1 MSTLVLQSHMTP
13 LPHAWIEQC
22 LSSVRAWARN
32 RSFAYKF
39 IGDETFQLVDTL
51 IRDRYKD
58 RPVILSDL
66 ARLIEM
72 ERGLKEGFNAV
83 IWLDADTLI
92 LKPDVFHPLESEF
105 VVGREHWIQQGSN
118 GTLTTHSKVHNGY
131 LYAREGSVSLP
142 FYAGV
147 SSRFLK
153 SQHGQVPDQ
162 FIGPKLLTALHN
174 VVQFEV
180 QETAAAFSPAV
191 IKDVIN
197 GGGPAQELLRSYSK
211 TLPAAVNLCASS
223 VRKGELSDDDMLQ
236 FIQKGE
242 GWVL

>member
-1 MSTLVLQSHMTP
+1 MRTLVLQSHMTP

-22 LSSVRAWARN
+22 LSSVRKWARN
-32 RSFAYKF
+32 RSFTYRF
-39 IGDETFQLVDTL
+39 IGDETYQLVDTL
-51 IRDRYKD
+51 IRDRYED

-72 ERGLKEGFNAV
+72 QRGLKEGFNAV

-92 LKPDVFHPLESEF
+92 LKTDVFDPHEGEF

-142 FYAGV
+142 FYVAV
-147 SSRFLK
+147 ASRFLK
-153 SQHGQVPDQ
+153 LQHGQVPDQ

-197 GGGPAQELLRSYSK
+197 GGGPAQELLRSCSK
-211 TLPAAVNLCASS
+211 ILPAAVNLCASS
-223 VRKGELSDDDMLQ
+223 VRKGELSDDDMFK

-242 GWVL
+242 SLVL

>member
-72 ERGLKEGFNAV
+72 ERGLKEGFDAV

-197 GGGPAQELLRSYSK
+197 GGGPAQELLRSCSK